1 MHQSLL
7 VEKCVLIIQ
16 QHPIVI
22 QLLWL
27 LIVNQD
33 IMKLLVNQIKI
44 VIILMQR
51 NYYVKIN
58 QSKVQMIVR
67 EKQKQIVLMSKQL
80 LALGLIILVMEL
92 VSQILLLVIN
102 FLVVHNS
109 IKSHAHKYRVV
120 IVDMIVQIKY
130 ACQLQ
135 TTIIFALLLD
145 LTN

>member
-1 MHQSLL
+1 M
-7 VEKCVLIIQ
+7 LIIQ

-120 IVDMIVQIKY
+120 IVDMIVQTKY

-135 TTIIFALLLD
+135 ITIIFALLLD